1 LPLVK
6 HFPLPARRQQ
16 IERKEELLEYF
27 LSDQQ
32 KTLKG
37 LARRIAEER
46 VLPVRAE
53 LDEKEEFPWAII
65 KDLADADMFRVFV
78 PEEYD
83 GLGGGCLD
91 LCLVVEEL
99 SRVCAGVAICYA
111 ASALGSMPIIDYGTE
126 EQKQKYLPDIASG
139 KRLAA
144 FALTE
149 AMAGS
154 DAGAIKTTAERTD
167 KGYVINGTKQFITS
181 GGDAEIYTVIAL
193 TAKERGA
200 RGASAF
206 LVEKDT
212 PGFTFGKKEK
222 KMGIRASS
230 TRELVFRNCLV
241 PEENRIG
248 QEGLGFILTMKTLD
262 QSRPGV
268 GAQAVGLA
276 QGALE
281 AAVDYARERVQFG
294 HPIISIQ
301 AVQHMLADMAIQVEA
316 ARLLVYAAAKTIDS
330 GAKSSTEESAMAK
343 VFASDTAMKVTTDAV
358 QICGGS
364 GYMRDYPVEKM
375 MRDAKITQIYE
386 GSNQIL
392 RNAIAFELRKRKA
405 RRE

>member
-1 LPLVK
+1 M
-6 HFPLPARRQQ
+6 
-16 IERKEELLEYF
+16 EYG
-27 LSDQQ
+27 LDEQQ
-32 KTLKG
+32 KALKS

-53 LDEKEEFPWAII
+53 LDEKEEFPWAIM
-65 KDLADADMFRVFV
+65 KDLADSDMFRIFV

-99 SRVCAGVAICYA
+99 SRVCSGVAVSYA
-111 ASALGSMPIIDYGTE
+111 ATALGATTLLEYGSQ
-126 EQKQKYLPDIASG
+126 EQKQKYLPDVAAG
-139 KRLAA
+139 KSLAA

-149 AMAGS
+149 PTAGS
-154 DAGAIKTTAERTD
+154 DASAIKTTAEKTTG
-167 KGYVINGTKQFITS
+167 GYLLNGTKQFITN
-181 GGDAEIYTVIAL
+181 GGEAEIYTVIAL
-193 TAKERGA
+193 TDKAKGA

-222 KMGIRASS
+222 KMGIRTSS
-230 TRELVFRNCLV
+230 TRELIFRNCLV
-241 PEENRIG
+241 PEESLIG
-248 QEGLGFILTMKTLD
+248 REGMGFIMTMKVLD
-262 QSRPGV
+262 RSRPGI
-268 GAQAVGLA
+268 GAQAVGIA

-281 AAVDYARERVQFG
+281 AAVDYAQTRIQFG
-294 HPIISIQ
+294 HAII
-301 AVQHMLADMAIQVEA
+301 ALPVVQNMLAEMATRVEA
-316 ARLLVYAAAKTIDS
+316 ARALVYATARTVDS
-330 GAKSSTEESAMAK
+330 GARNFTEEASMAK

-358 QICGGS
+358 QIFGGA

-386 GSNQIL
+386 GSNEVL
-392 RNAIAFELRKRKA
+392 RGTIAAALRKRKA